1 MLPRRVLER
10 GVCGG
15 FVVEAQTGF
24 IVGFVRAV
32 AKEAFVRENGA
43 NVSVVAYGFSA
54 QSQRQGEKDQEDD
67 EFAKRHSVERCMV
80 VFR

>member
-1 MLPRRVLER
+1 MLPWRVLKR
-10 GVCGG
+10 GVSGG
-15 FVVEAQTGF
+15 FVVKAQTGF

-54 QSQRQGEKDQEDD
+54 QSQRLGEKY
-67 EFAKRHSVERCMV
+67 
-80 VFR
+80 

>member
-1 MLPRRVLER
+1 MLPRRVPKR
-10 GVCGG
+10 GVSGG

-43 NVSVVAYGFSA
+43 NVSIVAHGFSA
-54 QSQRQGEKDQEDD
+54 QSQRLGEKYQEDD
-67 EFAKRHSVERCMV
+67 EFAKCHFVERCMV